1 LIEMVNKPGWE
12 AVPSRSVLIE
22 VKDLLVRRDGQ
33 TVLEVDHLTLRE
45 GEVLAVIGPNGAG
58 KSTLMLCIARLLK
71 PDRGQIS
78 FRGQAVKES
87 EALAYRRKIG
97 LVLQEPLL
105 LDASVFDNVAAGL
118 RYRRLPRQE
127 IEKRVDEWLGR
138 LNIGHLKKR
147 PAHKLS
153 GGEAQRVSLA
163 RAFALQP
170 ELLLLDEPF
179 SALDAPTHARI
190 LEDLQSLLSATSI
203 TTIFITHDLN
213 EALLLGHRVAV
224 LLDGALRQSGP
235 PEKVFTAPADQDVAA
250 FVGVEIIIPGR
261 VASNQDGLVSV
272 DAYDL
277 TLDAVGDVQVG
288 RPVFFCLRPEDV
300 TLWPRDGAPAS
311 SARNRLAGRITRM
324 SPQGPLVHVDIDCGF
339 RLAALITRASANEM
353 DLAENSEV
361 VAAFKA
367 SAVHLILR

>member
-1 LIEMVNKPGWE
+1 MVNKPGWE
-12 AVPSRSVLIE
+12 GFPSRSVLIE

-33 TVLEVDHLTLRE
+33 TVLELDHLTLQE

-78 FRGQAVKES
+78 FRGQVVKES

-138 LNIGHLKKR
+138 LSIAHLKKR

-203 TTIFITHDLN
+203 TTIFITHDLD
-213 EALLLGHRVAV
+213 EALLFGHRVAV

-235 PEKVFTAPADQDVAA
+235 PEEVFTAPADQDVAA
-250 FVGVEIIIPGR
+250 FVGVETIIPGR
-261 VASNQDGLVSV
+261 VASNKDGLVSV
-272 DAYDL
+272 DAHGL

-288 RPVFFCLRPEDV
+288 RQVFFCLRPEDV
-300 TLWPRDGAPAS
+300 TLWPHDGAPAS

-353 DLAENSEV
+353 DLAENNKV